1 MATERLRA
9 KRIRLLKLSILMF
22 AVYAGFSNVEKIA
35 SYLIR
40 TLINLKYSL
49 MSKLVTEKR
58 KNLFHGLF

>member
-1 MATERLRA
+1 
-9 KRIRLLKLSILMF
+9 MF